1 MEEMELQD
9 RPGWMSKFTG
19 LFGTKDEEA
28 MPQYQD
34 TATEPRRTYAYT
46 VTVRKD
52 IMTFEDAR
60 AVANGIKRGEQQ
72 IINLNDTDAGIRQK
86 VVDFLCGVN
95 YAEDGTWEEIGTNIY
110 MIAPMNAFIE
120 VAPATPHSNSV
131 RN

>member
-1 MEEMELQD
+1 
-9 RPGWMSKFTG
+9 MSKFTG

-95 YAEDGTWEEIGTNIY
+95 YAENGTWEEIGTNIY